1 MNLPKTIR
9 TQSDD
14 SRAQKHAVLP
24 HNPKRHSASFR
35 RVLVLVYGTV
45 VLFALLITGIYTVV
59 SPQIFASNKISDL
72 IPKGQIIAGYIEST
86 LRGELS
92 STYLVPLIGRSTSQW
107 EATVWVVDAN
117 GDTLIRTQQI
127 EGRRVGR
134 LPAKLSES
142 MLPQV
147 LSGEVAT
154 HVGSMEDLTV
164 SDGASH
170 RKSARSS
177 GVMNGLSEG
186 SAKAPETDSTEEV
199 MNGNLV
205 VVAVPITFM
214 DEVIGAV
221 FMAQSMTEIMG
232 GMQALTNTLALSL
245 LLVGL
250 LMLPVVLFFASR
262 MVRPITRMRTVALT
276 MAGGDLTARAED
288 GSNDEYGELGRALNY
303 LSSELGSTISSLQM
317 ERNRLQSLINGL
329 SEGIIAVDAKG
340 ATTLINPAV
349 YGLLNLQSTDDNVRA
364 AAPDVFAM
372 FDQALSSAQAV
383 KKTVWQGDVALHI
396 SVSPLLLQSGEVTG
410 CVGIV
415 SDVTSAERLEQTRRD
430 YVANVSHELRTPLT
444 AMRALIEPL
453 RDGLV
458 KTEEQRQQI
467 YDVVLRETMRLSRLV
482 NDMLELSRLQ
492 SGTASLSRS
501 VFAPLPLFNLIHE
514 TYSAYAEDYQQTFV
528 YDVPE
533 DLPSVWGNPDRTQQ
547 VLIVLL
553 DNAFKYTPEGGV
565 VTLSACAE
573 GDVVRVRVRDT
584 GVGIPAADLPHVFDR
599 FYKVDKSHHSKGTGL
614 GLVIAYEIMK
624 HLGEEMSVTS
634 EPGQG
639 SCFTFTLHIAQGSA
653 ERTAELPKAP
663 A

>member
-1 MNLPKTIR
+1 MTAGR
-9 TQSDD
+9 
-14 SRAQKHAVLP
+14 
-24 HNPKRHSASFR
+24 PKRHSASFR

-45 VLFALLITGIYTVV
+45 ILFALLITGIYTVV

-107 EATVWVVDAN
+107 EATVWVVDAS

-170 RKSARSS
+170 RKSAWSS
-177 GVMNGLSEG
+177 SVMNGLSEG

-482 NDMLELSRLQ
+482 NEMLELSRLQ

-614 GLVIAYEIMK
+614 GLAIAYEIMK

-639 SCFTFTLHIAQGSA
+639 SCFTFTLHIAQGAA
-653 ERTAELPKAP
+653 EKTAELPKAP

>member
-1 MNLPKTIR
+1 MTAGR
-9 TQSDD
+9 
-14 SRAQKHAVLP
+14 
-24 HNPKRHSASFR
+24 PKRHSASFR

-45 VLFALLITGIYTVV
+45 ILFALLITGIYTVV
-59 SPQIFASNKISDL
+59 SPQIFASNKISGL

-107 EATVWVVDAN
+107 EATVWVVDAS

-170 RKSARSS
+170 RKSAWSS
-177 GVMNGLSEG
+177 SVMNGLSEG
-186 SAKAPETDSTEEV
+186 SAKTPETDSTEEV

-303 LSSELGSTISSLQM
+303 LSSELGNTISSLQM

-614 GLVIAYEIMK
+614 GLAIAYEIMK

>member
-1 MNLPKTIR
+1 MTAGR
-9 TQSDD
+9 
-14 SRAQKHAVLP
+14 
-24 HNPKRHSASFR
+24 PKRHSASFR

-45 VLFALLITGIYTVV
+45 ILFALLITGIYTVV

-107 EATVWVVDAN
+107 EATVWVVDAS

-134 LPAKLSES
+134 LPAKLSKS

-164 SDGASH
+164 SDGTSQ

-177 GVMNGLSEG
+177 SVMNGLSEG
-186 SAKAPETDSTEEV
+186 SAKTPETDSTEEV

-288 GSNDEYGELGRALNY
+288 GSNDEYGELGRALNH

-349 YGLLNLQSTDDNVRA
+349 YGLLNLQSADDNVRA

-573 GDVVRVRVRDT
+573 GDVVRIRVRDT

-614 GLVIAYEIMK
+614 GLAIAYEIMK

-639 SCFTFTLHIAQGSA
+639 SCFTFTLHIAQGA
-653 ERTAELPKAP
+653 AKLPKAP

>member
-1 MNLPKTIR
+1 MTAGR
-9 TQSDD
+9 
-14 SRAQKHAVLP
+14 
-24 HNPKRHSASFR
+24 PKRHSASFR

-45 VLFALLITGIYTVV
+45 ILFALLITGIYTVV

-107 EATVWVVDAN
+107 EATVWVVDAS

-614 GLVIAYEIMK
+614 GLAIAYEIMK

-634 EPGQG
+634 EPGRG

>member
-1 MNLPKTIR
+1 MTAGR
-9 TQSDD
+9 
-14 SRAQKHAVLP
+14 
-24 HNPKRHSASFR
+24 PKRHSASFR

-45 VLFALLITGIYTVV
+45 ILFALLITGIYTVV

-107 EATVWVVDAN
+107 EATVWVVDAS

-164 SDGASH
+164 SDGTSQ
-170 RKSARSS
+170 RRSARSS
-177 GVMNGLSEG
+177 SVMNGLSEG
-186 SAKAPETDSTEEV
+186 SAKTPETDSTEEV

-288 GSNDEYGELGRALNY
+288 GSNDEYGELGRALNH

-573 GDVVRVRVRDT
+573 GDIVRVRVRDT

-614 GLVIAYEIMK
+614 GLAIAYEIMK

-634 EPGQG
+634 EPGRG
-639 SCFTFTLHIAQGSA
+639 SCFTFTLHIAQGAA
-653 ERTAELPKAP
+653 EKTAELPKAP

>member
-1 MNLPKTIR
+1 MTAGR
-9 TQSDD
+9 
-14 SRAQKHAVLP
+14 
-24 HNPKRHSASFR
+24 PKRHSASFR

-45 VLFALLITGIYTVV
+45 ILFALLITGIYTVV

-107 EATVWVVDAN
+107 EATVWVVDAS

-170 RKSARSS
+170 RKSAWSS
-177 GVMNGLSEG
+177 SVMNGLSEG

-584 GVGIPAADLPHVFDR
+584 GVGIPQEDMPKIFER

-614 GLVIAYEIMK
+614 GLAIAYEIMK

>member
-1 MNLPKTIR
+1 MTAGR
-9 TQSDD
+9 
-14 SRAQKHAVLP
+14 
-24 HNPKRHSASFR
+24 PKRHSASFR

-45 VLFALLITGIYTVV
+45 ILFALLITGIYTVV

-107 EATVWVVDAN
+107 EATVWVVDAS

-170 RKSARSS
+170 RKSAWSS
-177 GVMNGLSEG
+177 SVMNGLSEG

-614 GLVIAYEIMK
+614 GLAIAYEIMK

-634 EPGQG
+634 EPGRG
-639 SCFTFTLHIAQGSA
+639 SCFTFTLHIAQGAA
-653 ERTAELPKAP
+653 EKTAELPKAP

>member
-1 MNLPKTIR
+1 MTAGR
-9 TQSDD
+9 
-14 SRAQKHAVLP
+14 
-24 HNPKRHSASFR
+24 PKRHSASFR

-45 VLFALLITGIYTVV
+45 ILFALLITGIYTVV

-107 EATVWVVDAN
+107 EATVWVVDAS

-170 RKSARSS
+170 RKSAWSS
-177 GVMNGLSEG
+177 SVMNGLSEG

-221 FMAQSMTEIMG
+221 FIAQSMTEIMG

-614 GLVIAYEIMK
+614 GLAIAYEIMK

-634 EPGQG
+634 EPGRG
-639 SCFTFTLHIAQGSA
+639 SCFTFTLHIAQGAA

>member
-1 MNLPKTIR
+1 MTAGR
-9 TQSDD
+9 
-14 SRAQKHAVLP
+14 
-24 HNPKRHSASFR
+24 PKRHSASFR

-45 VLFALLITGIYTVV
+45 ILFALLITGIYTVV

-107 EATVWVVDAN
+107 EATVWVVDAS

-170 RKSARSS
+170 RKSAWSS
-177 GVMNGLSEG
+177 SVMNGLSEG
-186 SAKAPETDSTEEV
+186 SPKTPETDSTEEV

-614 GLVIAYEIMK
+614 GLAIAYEIMK

-653 ERTAELPKAP
+653 EKTADPPKAP

>member
-1 MNLPKTIR
+1 MTAGR
-9 TQSDD
+9 
-14 SRAQKHAVLP
+14 
-24 HNPKRHSASFR
+24 PKRHSASFR

-45 VLFALLITGIYTVV
+45 ILFALLITGIYTVV

-107 EATVWVVDAN
+107 EATVWVVDAS

-170 RKSARSS
+170 RKSAWSS
-177 GVMNGLSEG
+177 SVMNGLSEG
-186 SAKAPETDSTEEV
+186 SAKTPETDSTEEV

-584 GVGIPAADLPHVFDR
+584 GVGIPAAYLPHVFDR

-614 GLVIAYEIMK
+614 GLAIAYEIMK

-639 SCFTFTLHIAQGSA
+639 SCFTFTLHIAQGA
-653 ERTAELPKAP
+653 TKT
-663 A
+663 

>member
-1 MNLPKTIR
+1 MTAGR
-9 TQSDD
+9 
-14 SRAQKHAVLP
+14 
-24 HNPKRHSASFR
+24 PKRHSASFR

-45 VLFALLITGIYTVV
+45 ILFALLITGIYTVV

-107 EATVWVVDAN
+107 EATVWVVDAS

-134 LPAKLSES
+134 LPAKISES

-147 LSGEVAT
+147 LSGEIAT

-177 GVMNGLSEG
+177 SVMNGLSEG

-303 LSSELGSTISSLQM
+303 LSSELGSTISSLQI

-533 DLPSVWGNPDRTQQ
+533 DLPSVLGNPDRTQQ

-614 GLVIAYEIMK
+614 GLAIAYEIMK

-639 SCFTFTLHIAQGSA
+639 SCFTFMLHIAQGSA
-653 ERTAELPKAP
+653 EKTAELPKAP

>member
-1 MNLPKTIR
+1 MTAGR
-9 TQSDD
+9 
-14 SRAQKHAVLP
+14 
-24 HNPKRHSASFR
+24 PKRHSASFR

-45 VLFALLITGIYTVV
+45 ILFALLITGIYTVV

-107 EATVWVVDAN
+107 EATVWVVDAS

-134 LPAKLSES
+134 LPAKLSKS

-164 SDGASH
+164 SDGTSQ

-177 GVMNGLSEG
+177 SVMNGLSEG
-186 SAKAPETDSTEEV
+186 SAKTPETDSTEEV

-288 GSNDEYGELGRALNY
+288 GSNDEYGELGRALNH

-553 DNAFKYTPEGGV
+553 DNAFKYTPDGGI

-573 GDVVRVRVRDT
+573 DDVVRVRVRDT

-614 GLVIAYEIMK
+614 GLAIAYEIMK

-634 EPGQG
+634 EPGRG
-639 SCFTFTLHIAQGSA
+639 SCFTFTLHIAQGA
-653 ERTAELPKAP
+653 VEKTAELPKAP

>member
-1 MNLPKTIR
+1 MTAGR
-9 TQSDD
+9 
-14 SRAQKHAVLP
+14 
-24 HNPKRHSASFR
+24 PKRHSASFR

-45 VLFALLITGIYTVV
+45 ILFALLITGIYTVV

-107 EATVWVVDAN
+107 EATVWVVDAS

-134 LPAKLSES
+134 LPAKLSKS

-164 SDGASH
+164 SDGTSQ
-170 RKSARSS
+170 RKSAWSS
-177 GVMNGLSEG
+177 SVMNGLSEG
-186 SAKAPETDSTEEV
+186 SAKTPETDSTEEV

-288 GSNDEYGELGRALNY
+288 GSNDEYGELGRALNH

-383 KKTVWQGDVALHI
+383 RKTVWQGDVALHI

-614 GLVIAYEIMK
+614 GLAIAYEIMK
-624 HLGEEMSVTS
+624 HLGEEMRVTS
-634 EPGQG
+634 EPGRG
-639 SCFTFTLHIAQGSA
+639 SCFTFTLHIAQGA
-653 ERTAELPKAP
+653 AELPKAP

>member
-1 MNLPKTIR
+1 MTAGR
-9 TQSDD
+9 
-14 SRAQKHAVLP
+14 
-24 HNPKRHSASFR
+24 PKRHSASFR

-45 VLFALLITGIYTVV
+45 ILFALLITGIYTVV

-107 EATVWVVDAN
+107 EATVWVVDAS

-177 GVMNGLSEG
+177 SVMNGLSEG
-186 SAKAPETDSTEEV
+186 SAKTPETDSTEEV

-349 YGLLNLQSTDDNVRA
+349 YGLLNLQSADDNVRA

-614 GLVIAYEIMK
+614 GLAIAYEIMK

-653 ERTAELPKAP
+653 EKTAELPKAP

>member
-1 MNLPKTIR
+1 MTAGR
-9 TQSDD
+9 
-14 SRAQKHAVLP
+14 
-24 HNPKRHSASFR
+24 PKRHSASFR

-45 VLFALLITGIYTVV
+45 ILFALLITGIYTVV
-59 SPQIFASNKISDL
+59 SPQIFASNKITDL

-107 EATVWVVDAN
+107 EATVWVVDAS

-177 GVMNGLSEG
+177 SVMNGLSEG

-349 YGLLNLQSTDDNVRA
+349 YGLLNLQSTNDNVRA

-614 GLVIAYEIMK
+614 GLAIAYEIMK

-653 ERTAELPKAP
+653 EKTAELPKAP

>member
-1 MNLPKTIR
+1 MTAGR
-9 TQSDD
+9 
-14 SRAQKHAVLP
+14 
-24 HNPKRHSASFR
+24 PKRHSASFR

-45 VLFALLITGIYTVV
+45 ILFALLITGIYTVV

-107 EATVWVVDAN
+107 EATVWVVDAS

-170 RKSARSS
+170 RKSAWSS
-177 GVMNGLSEG
+177 SVMNGLSEG
-186 SAKAPETDSTEEV
+186 SPKTPETDSTEEV

-396 SVSPLLLQSGEVTG
+396 SVSPLLLQGGEVTG
-410 CVGIV
+410 CVAIV

-614 GLVIAYEIMK
+614 GLAIAYEIMK

-653 ERTAELPKAP
+653 EKTAELPKAP

>member
-1 MNLPKTIR
+1 MTAGR
-9 TQSDD
+9 
-14 SRAQKHAVLP
+14 
-24 HNPKRHSASFR
+24 PKRHSASFR

-45 VLFALLITGIYTVV
+45 ILFELLITGIYTAV

-107 EATVWVVDAN
+107 EATVWVVDAS

-221 FMAQSMTEIMG
+221 FMAQSMIEIMG

-614 GLVIAYEIMK
+614 GLAIAYEIMK

-653 ERTAELPKAP
+653 EKTAELPKAP

>member
-1 MNLPKTIR
+1 MTAGR
-9 TQSDD
+9 
-14 SRAQKHAVLP
+14 
-24 HNPKRHSASFR
+24 PKRHSASFR

-45 VLFALLITGIYTVV
+45 ILFALLITGIYTVV

-107 EATVWVVDAN
+107 EATVWVVDAS

-170 RKSARSS
+170 RKSAWSS
-177 GVMNGLSEG
+177 SVMNGLSEG
-186 SAKAPETDSTEEV
+186 SAKTPETDSTEEV

-614 GLVIAYEIMK
+614 GLAIAYEIMK

-634 EPGQG
+634 EPGKG
-639 SCFTFTLHIAQGSA
+639 SCFTFTLHLAQ
-653 ERTAELPKAP
+653 ELPSPDAESKGNAS
-663 A
+663 

>member
-1 MNLPKTIR
+1 MTAGR
-9 TQSDD
+9 
-14 SRAQKHAVLP
+14 
-24 HNPKRHSASFR
+24 PKRHSASFR

-45 VLFALLITGIYTVV
+45 ILFALLITGIYTVV

-107 EATVWVVDAN
+107 EATVWVVDAS

-170 RKSARSS
+170 RKSAWSS
-177 GVMNGLSEG
+177 SVMNGLSEG
-186 SAKAPETDSTEEV
+186 SAKTPETDSTEEV

-372 FDQALSSAQAV
+372 FDQALSSARAV

-614 GLVIAYEIMK
+614 GLAIAYEIMK

-639 SCFTFTLHIAQGSA
+639 SCFTFTLHIAQGAA
-653 ERTAELPKAP
+653 EKTAELPKAP

>member
-1 MNLPKTIR
+1 MTAGR
-9 TQSDD
+9 
-14 SRAQKHAVLP
+14 
-24 HNPKRHSASFR
+24 PKRHSASFR

-45 VLFALLITGIYTVV
+45 ILFALLITGIYTVV

-107 EATVWVVDAN
+107 EATVWVVDAS

-147 LSGEVAT
+147 LSGEVTT

-177 GVMNGLSEG
+177 SVMNGLSEG

-614 GLVIAYEIMK
+614 GLAIAYEIMK

-653 ERTAELPKAP
+653 EKTAELPKAP

>member
-1 MNLPKTIR
+1 MTAGR
-9 TQSDD
+9 
-14 SRAQKHAVLP
+14 
-24 HNPKRHSASFR
+24 PKRHSASFR

-45 VLFALLITGIYTVV
+45 ILFALLITGIYTVV

-107 EATVWVVDAN
+107 EATVWVVDAS

-164 SDGASH
+164 SDGTSQ
-170 RKSARSS
+170 RKSAWSS
-177 GVMNGLSEG
+177 SVMNGLSEG
-186 SAKAPETDSTEEV
+186 SAKTPETDSTEEV

-288 GSNDEYGELGRALNY
+288 GSNDEYGELGRALNH

-573 GDVVRVRVRDT
+573 GNVVRVRVRDT

-614 GLVIAYEIMK
+614 GLAIAYEIMK

-634 EPGQG
+634 EPGRG
-639 SCFTFTLHIAQGSA
+639 SCFTFTLHIAQGA
-653 ERTAELPKAP
+653 TKT
-663 A
+663 

>member
-1 MNLPKTIR
+1 MTAGR
-9 TQSDD
+9 
-14 SRAQKHAVLP
+14 
-24 HNPKRHSASFR
+24 PKRHSASFR

-45 VLFALLITGIYTVV
+45 ILFALLITGIYTVV

-107 EATVWVVDAN
+107 EATVWVVDAS

-614 GLVIAYEIMK
+614 GLAIAYEIMK

-634 EPGQG
+634 EPGRG

-653 ERTAELPKAP
+653 KKTAELPKAP

>member
-1 MNLPKTIR
+1 MTAGR
-9 TQSDD
+9 
-14 SRAQKHAVLP
+14 
-24 HNPKRHSASFR
+24 PKRHSASFR

-45 VLFALLITGIYTVV
+45 ILFALLITGIYTVV

-107 EATVWVVDAN
+107 EATVWVVDAS

-147 LSGEVAT
+147 LSGEIAT

-164 SDGASH
+164 SDGANH

-177 GVMNGLSEG
+177 SVMNGLNEG

-372 FDQALSSAQAV
+372 FDQALSSARAV

-614 GLVIAYEIMK
+614 GLAIAYEIMK

-639 SCFTFTLHIAQGSA
+639 SCFTFTLHIAQGAA
-653 ERTAELPKAP
+653 EKTAELPKAP

>member
-1 MNLPKTIR
+1 MTAGR
-9 TQSDD
+9 
-14 SRAQKHAVLP
+14 
-24 HNPKRHSASFR
+24 PKRHSASFR

-45 VLFALLITGIYTVV
+45 ILFALLITGIYTVV

-107 EATVWVVDAN
+107 EATVWVVDAS

-170 RKSARSS
+170 RKSAWSS
-177 GVMNGLSEG
+177 SVMNGLSEG

-214 DEVIGAV
+214 DEVIGVV

-467 YDVVLRETMRLSRLV
+467 YDVVLRETMRMSRLV

-614 GLVIAYEIMK
+614 GLAIAYEIMK

>member
-1 MNLPKTIR
+1 MTAGR
-9 TQSDD
+9 
-14 SRAQKHAVLP
+14 
-24 HNPKRHSASFR
+24 PKRHSASFR

-45 VLFALLITGIYTVV
+45 ILFALLITGIYTVV

-107 EATVWVVDAN
+107 EATVWVVDAS

-134 LPAKLSES
+134 LPAKLSKS

-164 SDGASH
+164 SDGTSQ
-170 RKSARSS
+170 RRSARSS
-177 GVMNGLSEG
+177 SVMNGLSEG
-186 SAKAPETDSTEEV
+186 SAKTPETDSTEEV

-614 GLVIAYEIMK
+614 GLAIAYEIMK

-634 EPGQG
+634 EPGRG

-653 ERTAELPKAP
+653 EKTAELPKAP

>member
-1 MNLPKTIR
+1 MTAGR
-9 TQSDD
+9 
-14 SRAQKHAVLP
+14 
-24 HNPKRHSASFR
+24 PKRHSASFR

-45 VLFALLITGIYTVV
+45 ILFALLITGIYTVV

-107 EATVWVVDAN
+107 EATVWVVDAS

-147 LSGEVAT
+147 LSGEIAT

-164 SDGASH
+164 SDGASR
-170 RKSARSS
+170 RKSAWSTS
-177 GVMNGLSEG
+177 VMNGLSEG
-186 SAKAPETDSTEEV
+186 SAKTPETDSTEEV

-276 MAGGDLTARAED
+276 MAGGDLSARAED
-288 GSNDEYGELGRALNY
+288 GSNDEYGELGRALNH

-349 YGLLNLQSTDDNVRA
+349 YGLLNLQSADDNVRA

-614 GLVIAYEIMK
+614 GLAIAYEIMK

-639 SCFTFTLHIAQGSA
+639 SCFTFTLHIAQGAA
-653 ERTAELPKAP
+653 EKTAELPKAP

>member
-1 MNLPKTIR
+1 MTAGR
-9 TQSDD
+9 
-14 SRAQKHAVLP
+14 
-24 HNPKRHSASFR
+24 PKRHSASFR

-45 VLFALLITGIYTVV
+45 ILFALLITGIYTVV

-107 EATVWVVDAN
+107 EATVWVVDAS

-134 LPAKLSES
+134 LPAKLSKS

-164 SDGASH
+164 SDGANH

-614 GLVIAYEIMK
+614 GLAIAYEIMK

-639 SCFTFTLHIAQGSA
+639 SCFTFTLHIAQGAA
-653 ERTAELPKAP
+653 EKTAELPKAP

>member
-1 MNLPKTIR
+1 MTAGR
-9 TQSDD
+9 
-14 SRAQKHAVLP
+14 
-24 HNPKRHSASFR
+24 PKRHSASFR

-45 VLFALLITGIYTVV
+45 ILFALLITGIYTVV

-107 EATVWVVDAN
+107 EATVWVVDAS

-170 RKSARSS
+170 RKSAWSS
-177 GVMNGLSEG
+177 SVMNGLSEG

-614 GLVIAYEIMK
+614 GLAIAYEIMK

-639 SCFTFTLHIAQGSA
+639 SCFTFTLHIAQGA
-653 ERTAELPKAP
+653 AELPKAP

>member
-1 MNLPKTIR
+1 MTAGR
-9 TQSDD
+9 
-14 SRAQKHAVLP
+14 
-24 HNPKRHSASFR
+24 PKRHSASFR

-45 VLFALLITGIYTVV
+45 ILFALLITGIYTVV

-107 EATVWVVDAN
+107 EATVWVVDAS

-177 GVMNGLSEG
+177 SVMNGLSEG

-614 GLVIAYEIMK
+614 GLAIAYEIMK

-639 SCFTFTLHIAQGSA
+639 SCFTFTLHIAQGA
-653 ERTAELPKAP
+653 AELPKAP

>member
-1 MNLPKTIR
+1 M
-9 TQSDD
+9 
-14 SRAQKHAVLP
+14 H
-24 HNPKRHSASFR
+24 
-35 RVLVLVYGTV
+35 
-45 VLFALLITGIYTVV
+45 
-59 SPQIFASNKISDL
+59 
-72 IPKGQIIAGYIEST
+72 
-86 LRGELS
+86 
-92 STYLVPLIGRSTSQW
+92 
-107 EATVWVVDAN
+107 
-117 GDTLIRTQQI
+117 
-127 EGRRVGR
+127 
-134 LPAKLSES
+134 
-142 MLPQV
+142 
-147 LSGEVAT
+147 
-154 HVGSMEDLTV
+154 
-164 SDGASH
+164 
-170 RKSARSS
+170 
-177 GVMNGLSEG
+177 
-186 SAKAPETDSTEEV
+186 
-199 MNGNLV
+199 
-205 VVAVPITFM
+205 
-214 DEVIGAV
+214 
-221 FMAQSMTEIMG
+221 
-232 GMQALTNTLALSL
+232 
-245 LLVGL
+245 
-250 LMLPVVLFFASR
+250 
-262 MVRPITRMRTVALT
+262 VRPITRMRTVALT

-614 GLVIAYEIMK
+614 GLAIAYEIMK

-639 SCFTFTLHIAQGSA
+639 SCFTFTLHIAQGAA
-653 ERTAELPKAP
+653 EKMAELPKAP

>member
-1 MNLPKTIR
+1 MTVGR
-9 TQSDD
+9 
-14 SRAQKHAVLP
+14 
-24 HNPKRHSASFR
+24 PKRHSASFR
-35 RVLVLVYGTV
+35 RVLVLGYGTV
-45 VLFALLITGIYTVV
+45 ILFALLITGIYTVV

-107 EATVWVVDAN
+107 EATVWVVDAS

-177 GVMNGLSEG
+177 SVMNGLSEG
-186 SAKAPETDSTEEV
+186 SAKTPETDSTEEV

-349 YGLLNLQSTDDNVRA
+349 YGLLNLQSADDNVRA

-614 GLVIAYEIMK
+614 GLAIAYEIMK

-634 EPGQG
+634 EPGRG

-653 ERTAELPKAP
+653 EKTTELPKAP

>member
-1 MNLPKTIR
+1 MTAGR
-9 TQSDD
+9 
-14 SRAQKHAVLP
+14 
-24 HNPKRHSASFR
+24 PKRHSASFR

-45 VLFALLITGIYTVV
+45 ILFALLITGIYTAV

-107 EATVWVVDAN
+107 EATVWVVDAS

-170 RKSARSS
+170 RKSGRSS
-177 GVMNGLSEG
+177 SVMNGLSEG

-349 YGLLNLQSTDDNVRA
+349 YGLLNLQSADDNVRA

-614 GLVIAYEIMK
+614 GLAIAYEIMK

-653 ERTAELPKAP
+653 EKTAELPKAP

>member
-1 MNLPKTIR
+1 MTAGR
-9 TQSDD
+9 
-14 SRAQKHAVLP
+14 
-24 HNPKRHSASFR
+24 PKRHSASFR

-45 VLFALLITGIYTVV
+45 ILFALLITGIYTVV

-107 EATVWVVDAN
+107 EATVWVVDAS

-177 GVMNGLSEG
+177 SVMNGLSEG

-533 DLPSVWGNPDRTQQ
+533 GLPSVWGNPDRTQQ

-614 GLVIAYEIMK
+614 GLAIAYEIMK

-634 EPGQG
+634 EPGRG
-639 SCFTFTLHIAQGSA
+639 SCFTFTLHIAQGAA
-653 ERTAELPKAP
+653 EKTAELPKAP

>member
-1 MNLPKTIR
+1 MTAGR
-9 TQSDD
+9 
-14 SRAQKHAVLP
+14 
-24 HNPKRHSASFR
+24 PKRHSASFR

-45 VLFALLITGIYTVV
+45 ILFALLITGIYTVV

-107 EATVWVVDAN
+107 EATVWVVDAS

-134 LPAKLSES
+134 LPAKLSKS

-164 SDGASH
+164 SDGTSQ

-177 GVMNGLSEG
+177 S
-186 SAKAPETDSTEEV
+186 V

-288 GSNDEYGELGRALNY
+288 GSNDEYGELGRALNH

-614 GLVIAYEIMK
+614 GLAIAYEIMK

-639 SCFTFTLHIAQGSA
+639 SCFTFTLHIAQGA
-653 ERTAELPKAP
+653 AELPKAP

>member
-1 MNLPKTIR
+1 MTAGR
-9 TQSDD
+9 
-14 SRAQKHAVLP
+14 
-24 HNPKRHSASFR
+24 PKRHSASFR

-45 VLFALLITGIYTVV
+45 ILFALLITGIYTVV

-107 EATVWVVDAN
+107 EATVWVVDAS

-372 FDQALSSAQAV
+372 FDQALSSARAV

-614 GLVIAYEIMK
+614 GLAIAYEIMK

-634 EPGQG
+634 EPGRG

-653 ERTAELPKAP
+653 EKTAELPKAP